1 MIFSRKQYL
10 YGFAATVLFA
20 VVAICNLG
28 ISREQI
34 QAQPQPLRVKTMT
47 VSSDMLSSSQLF
59 AGEIHSQFE
68 TPLSFQV
75 AGKILERHV
84 EVGDRVTKGQVLIT
98 LDKKD
103 LEQSLRNASAQ
114 VKHAKSALE
123 LAKKN
128 LERYKK
134 LLSAG
139 AVSKLAYDQT
149 QHEYKSALSSLEQA
163 NANYEECRNQLNYAE
178 LKADKDGIIIQTHAD
193 PGQVVNTGTTVL
205 TMAVHSNL
213 QAQFNVPEQTVS
225 KIKAGDAVKIS
236 SNYSS
241 DEIEGRIFEISPIA
255 DEKTHTFKVKASF
268 EDKSTIKLGMTVR
281 VALSTAG
288 SDNSSFIPRS
298 AVTAINGES
307 GVYAVENNKAIF
319 RKVSLGRLQD
329 SKVEIKSGLNTG
341 EVIVIAGANRLH
353 DGQLVEIM

>member
-1 MIFSRKQYL
+1 MKFSRKQYL
-10 YGFAATVLFA
+10 CGFAATVLFT
-20 VVAICNLG
+20 VIAIFNIG
-28 ISREQI
+28 ISREQT
-34 QAQPQPLRVKTMT
+34 PTMVMPLRVKTMT
-47 VSSDMLSSSQLF
+47 VSSDMMSSSLIF

-84 EVGDRVTKGQVLIT
+84 EVGDRVSKGQVLLT

-103 LEQSLRNASAQ
+103 LEQSIRNASAQ

-123 LAKKN
+123 LAQKN
-128 LERYKK
+128 LARYRK

-149 QHEYKSALSSLEQA
+149 QHEYKSSLSSLEQA

-193 PGQVVNTGTTVL
+193 PGQVVNTGTTVV
-205 TMAVHSNL
+205 TMAVDSNL

-225 KIKAGDAVKIS
+225 MLKTGDAVKIS
-236 SNYSS
+236 SNYSKE
-241 DEIEGRIFEISPIA
+241 EIDGSIFEISPIA
-255 DEKTHTFKVKASF
+255 DEKTHTFRVKASF
-268 EDKSTIKLGMTVR
+268 ADRGALKLGMTVR
-281 VALSTAG
+281 VALSAAP
-288 SDNSSFIPRS
+288 SEQSSFIPRC

-307 GVYAVENNKAIF
+307 GVYSIENSKAVF
-319 RKVSLGRLQD
+319 RRVTLGRLKENQ
-329 SKVEIKSGLNTG
+329 VEIKSGLSNG
-341 EVIVIAGANRLH
+341 EVIVIAGASRLH
-353 DGQLVEIM
+353 EGQLVEIM